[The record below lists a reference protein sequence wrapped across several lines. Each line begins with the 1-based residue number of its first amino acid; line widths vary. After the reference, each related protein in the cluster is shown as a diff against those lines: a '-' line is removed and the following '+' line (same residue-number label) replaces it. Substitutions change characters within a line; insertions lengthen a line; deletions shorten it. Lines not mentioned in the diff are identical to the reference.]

1 MRFEKSVEERHTV
14 IKLLEEKL
22 DSQIAP
28 ALKSEMVNL
37 NAQGVRNVLLNLSE
51 VKYVDSSGLS
61 SILTANRVCAAAQG
75 ILAISNINPHVEK
88 LIKISQLE
96 TVLKIFPT
104 ESEARDE
111 IHMLEVEKDI
121 LSEKGE
127 KAQDA

>member
-22 DSQIAP
+22 DSQLAP

-37 NAQGVRNVLLNLSE
+37 NAQGVKYVLLNLSE

-61 SILTANRVCAAAQG
+61 SILTANRLCQAAQG
-75 ILAISNINPHVEK
+75 MLAISNINAHVEK
-88 LIKISQLE
+88 LIKISHLE
-96 TVLKIFPT
+96 NVLKIFPT
-104 ESEARDE
+104 ESEAREE
-111 IHMLEVEKDI
+111 IFMREVENDI
-121 LSEKGE
+121 LNEKGE

>member
-14 IKLLEEKL
+14 IKLLEDKL

-37 NAQGVRNVLLNLSE
+37 NAQGVRNVLLNLAE

-61 SILTANRVCAAAQG
+61 SILTANRLCGAAQG

-88 LIKISQLE
+88 LIKISHLE
-96 TVLKIFPT
+96 NVLKIFPT
-104 ESEARDE
+104 ESEARDA
-111 IHMLEVEKDI
+111 IFMLEVENDI
-121 LSEKGE
+121 LSGTGE

>member
-22 DSQIAP
+22 DSQLAP

-37 NAQGVRNVLLNLSE
+37 NAQGVKYVLLNLSE

-61 SILTANRVCAAAQG
+61 SILTANRLCAAVKG
-75 ILAISNINPHVEK
+75 MLAISNINSHVEK
-88 LIKISQLE
+88 LIKISHLE
-96 TVLKIFPT
+96 TVLNIFPT
-104 ESEARDE
+104 ESEAREE
-111 IHMLEVEKDI
+111 IFMREVENDI

>member
-22 DSQIAP
+22 DSQLAP

-37 NAQGVRNVLLNLSE
+37 NAQGVKYVLLNLSE

-61 SILTANRVCAAAQG
+61 SILTANRLCSAAQG
-75 ILAISNINPHVEK
+75 MLAISNINAHVEK
-88 LIKISQLE
+88 LIKISHLE
-96 TVLKIFPT
+96 TVLKIYPT
-104 ESEARDE
+104 ESEARE
-111 IHMLEVEKDI
+111 GIFMEAVENDI

>member
-1 MRFEKSVEERHTV
+1 MRIEKSVEDSHTV
-14 IKLLEEKL
+14 IKLLVEKL
-22 DSQIAP
+22 DSQVAP

-37 NAQGVRNVLLNLSE
+37 SAQGVKYVLLNLSE

-61 SILTANRVCAAAQG
+61 SILTANRLCTAAQG
-75 ILAISNINPHVEK
+75 MLVISNLNSHVEK
-88 LIKISQLE
+88 LIKISQLG

-111 IHMLEVEKDI
+111 IFMQAVENEI
-121 LSEKGE
+121 LNEKGE